1 VVILVTTVTVVVT
14 TVTVVRERV
23 VTARVVLIITLIL
36 HLTSLMQAAVVNKKM
51 ERIIVVLTVIPIVR
65 LALVHMNV
73 IIMPH
78 KILVTISGL
87 RMVVR
92 KSPIIRR
99 NLKKEM
105 IALMMIIAS
114 INVMIAAA
122 IMKFMFAVISVIRK
136 MP

>member
-1 VVILVTTVTVVVT
+1 MVTTVTVVVT